1 MAKQTINI
9 GSAANDGTGSTL
21 RESFDITNDNFTELY
36 SGTGGL
42 FHKIEGT
49 NFTGSLL
56 IGHNTTGTLSS
67 ALNNTGI
74 GIGALD
80 ALTSGDSN
88 VAIGRTAGGA
98 LSSGSD
104 NIAIGHNALKT
115 ENTGSRNTAL
125 GRGTL
130 QNLDYDGNGYNTAVG
145 YEAGNDLTT
154 GIENAI
160 VGALAGDAITTGTYN
175 AVLGTSALGANTKS
189 NANVAIGNSALATHN
204 LTSATAGYNVAVG
217 FNAGVNVTTGKQNTI
232 IGGNAGDALTTGN
245 NNIVIGYDAAASA
258 VDVSNE
264 VTIGNSSIA
273 NVRIPS
279 DSTLKIGASSDL
291 QLEHLSGHSYIKNT
305 DTGDLYIENQVTD
318 GDIIFRS
325 DNGSGGLATYF
336 QLDGSH
342 TKMIAYKDIHFD
354 DNIKATFG
362 NYASSDLQIYH
373 NGTTGNSNVDN
384 NTGDL
389 YFSQYNNDG
398 DIIFRSDDGSG
409 GIAEYFRL
417 DGGLTKVV
425 VNKSF
430 VFEDNIQAQFGSSAD
445 LSIYHGGTNSV
456 IDNLTG
462 DLIVTNFQD
471 DGDIKFLS
479 DDGSNN
485 TTEYFRLDGSNT
497 NMVASKTIVFNDDV
511 KASFGSSEDLRILH
525 DGTDS
530 QINNVVTGDL
540 YIQNFVDG
548 KDIIFRS
555 DDGSGGI
562 AQYFRVDGGEV
573 ETRFLKST
581 LHFDNVKAKF
591 GDGGDLEIYH
601 DGSHSIIK
609 ADGTGNLILRQD
621 TANADIVFKSDDG
634 SGGSAEYFRV
644 DGGDEN
650 VLFSKDVVM
659 SINAGPT
666 LNMNTNSAG
675 NTSKILLHE
684 GTTASPAN
692 GASIRY
698 DGSANNFRIGVG
710 TDVDTTRLTI
720 DRGTGL
726 ATFANNV
733 QVNGEITASTANAT
747 LNLLSGANG
756 NSTINF
762 ADPDDNNVGQIIYRH
777 NGNSMSFDTTDT
789 ERMRID
795 SSGSVLVGTTAAVS
809 SSQGGAEFL
818 AGESGGR
825 RVLRLATTNTSVND
839 LIVFINGNGT
849 VGTIRTDGSATSFN
863 TSSDYRLK
871 EDLKDFDGLDKVS
884 KIPVYDFK
892 WKVDDSRSY
901 GVLAHELEEVIPNAV
916 SGEKDADEMQ
926 GVDYSKVVPLL
937 IKSIQELEARVKTLE
952 NK

>member
-684 GTTASPAN
+684 GTTGSPAN

>member
-1 MAKQTINI
+1 MANI
-9 GSAANDGTGSTL
+9 KFSDFTVGNTEG
-21 RESFDITNDNFTELY
+21 DIDF
-36 SGTGGL
+36 
-42 FHKIEGT
+42 
-49 NFTGSLL
+49 
-56 IGHNTTGTLSS
+56 
-67 ALNNTGI
+67 
-74 GIGALD
+74 
-80 ALTSGDSN
+80 
-88 VAIGRTAGGA
+88 V
-98 LSSGSD
+98 
-104 NIAIGHNALKT
+104 
-115 ENTGSRNTAL
+115 
-125 GRGTL
+125 
-130 QNLDYDGNGYNTAVG
+130 VG
-145 YEAGNDLTT
+145 YK
-154 GIENAI
+154 
-160 VGALAGDAITTGTYN
+160 GASNIQISPTNLLA
-175 AVLGTSALGANTKS
+175 SALGNYLPLAGGTMTGDVKFNDNVKARFGTGLDAYIQHDSSNTEII
-189 NANVAIGNSALATHN
+189 NATGNLNIKNSAL
-204 LTSATAGYNVAVG
+204 
-217 FNAGVNVTTGKQNTI
+217 
-232 IGGNAGDALTTGN
+232 
-245 NNIVIGYDAAASA
+245 
-258 VDVSNE
+258 
-264 VTIGNSSIA
+264 
-273 NVRIPS
+273 
-279 DSTLKIGASSDL
+279 
-291 QLEHLSGHSYIKNT
+291 
-305 DTGDLYIENQVTD
+305 D
-318 GDIIFRS
+318 GDIIFYSDDGNGGVSEYFKLDGSRASGSYTYTTRPDGGVITFGDGLDLRLWHDPNTNKSYMRS
-325 DNGSGGLATYF
+325 YNNDLYIESITADKDILFRADDGSGGVQTYF
-336 QLDGSH
+336 YLDGGKVDGSNILGATVFPDKSKIYVGSSYDLEIFH
-342 TKMIAYKDIHFD
+342 NGVDDTWI
-354 DNIKATFG
+354 DNING
-362 NYASSDLQIYH
+362 NLNIRNQQNSGDIIFRCDNGNGGVAEYFSLDGGNVRLNAKVNLRIYDAKKLQLGNSGDLEIYH
-373 NGTTGNSNVDN
+373 NNSTDNANIDN

-389 YFSQYNNDG
+389 YVSQYTNDG
-398 DIIFRSDDGSG
+398 
-409 GIAEYFRL
+409 
-417 DGGLTKVV
+417 
-425 VNKSF
+425 
-430 VFEDNIQAQFGSSAD
+430 
-445 LSIYHGGTNSV
+445 
-456 IDNLTG
+456 
-462 DLIVTNFQD
+462 
-471 DGDIKFLS
+471 
-479 DDGSNN
+479 
-485 TTEYFRLDGSNT
+485 
-497 NMVASKTIVFNDDV
+497 
-511 KASFGSSEDLRILH
+511 
-525 DGTDS
+525 
-530 QINNVVTGDL
+530 
-540 YIQNFVDG
+540 
-548 KDIIFRS
+548 DIIFRS